1 MILYS
6 EKNSQSITDAGTQI
20 LLNLEKYFNS
30 FGRKVNRKNKAIR
43 IYER

>member
-1 MILYS
+1 MVYS

-20 LLNLEKYFNS
+20 LRNLEKYFNS
-30 FGRKVNRKNKAIR
+30 FGRKNNRKNKTIR